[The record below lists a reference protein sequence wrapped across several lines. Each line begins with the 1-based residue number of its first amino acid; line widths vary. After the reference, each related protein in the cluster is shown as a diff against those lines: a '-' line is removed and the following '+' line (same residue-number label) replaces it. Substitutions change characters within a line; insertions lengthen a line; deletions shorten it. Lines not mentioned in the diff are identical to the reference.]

1 MHRLTQDQVDFFHER
16 GYLTGIDVF
25 SADEVADLNN
35 GLNEL
40 CKLLRSGE
48 STKEIREWHESSRWL
63 YDICM
68 DKRLLDIVED
78 LLGDFYLWASNYF
91 IKEAHSPETVA
102 WHQDSYY
109 WPLRPIKSLTVWIAH
124 TDSDVE
130 NGAMEVI
137 PGSHKAGILQ
147 HNRVTEDQTDSVLLL
162 ECESGQ
168 FPADTAV
175 PLILKAGQIS
185 IHDDK
190 IVHGSPANPSDRRR
204 VALTIRYSP
213 TEVQCDL
220 EVNPFF
226 KTYHCRGEDTFQHNP
241 AGMVPTEQYGRLE
254 RDHQSVEEAGEE
266 AEERL
271 KET

>member
-1 MHRLTQDQVDFFHER
+1 MNRLTQQQVDAFHEQ

-25 SADEVADLNN
+25 TPHEVADLNN
-35 GLNEL
+35 GLDEL
-40 CKLLRSGE
+40 CKLLRPGE

-68 DKRLLDIVED
+68 DPRLLDIVED
-78 LLGDFYLWASNYF
+78 LLGDFFLWASNYF
-91 IKEAHSPETVA
+91 IKEAHSLETVA

-109 WPLRPIKSLTVWIAH
+109 WPLRPTKSLTIWIAH
-124 TDSDVE
+124 TDSDVA

-137 PGSHKAGILQ
+137 PGSHTAGILQ
-147 HNRVTEDQTDSVLLL
+147 HGRAQAGATDSVLLL

-168 FPADTAV
+168 FKEDSAV

-185 IHDDK
+185 VHDDK

-204 VALTIRYSP
+204 VALTARYSP
-213 TEVQCDL
+213 TDVKCDL
-220 EVNPFF
+220 AVNPHFRS
-226 KTYHCRGEDTFQHNP
+226 YPGRGEDRHQHNP
-241 AGMVPTEQYGRLE
+241 VGETPSEKYARLE

-266 AEERL
+266 AAARL
-271 KET
+271 KPQ